1 MAAELSRPESSPRP
15 FPMAECNRWIMILI
29 LVGLVILFGVYDR
42 KDSESSIQGLP
53 AYGGVFREGVEGTPL
68 YINPVICN
76 YNEIDRT
83 LCRLL
88 YRGLMR
94 FNQHGEPEL
103 DLAES
108 LEISQDGLT
117 YTFALRPDL
126 RWHDGRQLTARDAQ
140 FTFEVL
146 QDSDFPGEA
155 ALSAAARLASVEAV
169 EEYTLV
175 FRLEQPFAPF
185 LDLTTIGLLPRHI
198 YSLIPVAELFDQ
210 PSTQNIV
217 GNGPF
222 EVTHRD
228 SDSIRLVPFANQE
241 YRTPYIS
248 TLELHFFSH
257 TADLYSAFA
266 RGEIE
271 GLSTDVAQNLEVLPN
286 REELRIF
293 FSEESDL
300 VLVLFNHHS
309 ESLPTLG
316 EVQVREALV
325 KGVNRTQVL
334 AESPQGWGV
343 VAHSPVPVNSWAHKP
358 DVTQIQFDALRAV
371 QLLENSGWRDRDG
384 NGIRERDGQPFQLVL
399 HTSED
404 ELLSSYGASI
414 ASYWRDLGIETE
426 VVTLPF
432 GMLVEEHLRPGD
444 FHAALIRIS
453 DLEGDPDPFR
463 FWHSSQEL
471 NYGGWTNPFADQLMT
486 QARITLD
493 RGARRQL
500 YYQFQDIFA
509 ADIPAMTLS
518 YPVYAYGVHE
528 RVKYVQIG
536 LLNDSS
542 ERFSSFADWAILS
555 ARVAAPDGVD
565 TFPN

>member
-1 MAAELSRPESSPRP
+1 MAADLSHLEPKHRP
-15 FPMAECNRWIMILI
+15 FPVAESNRWI
-29 LVGLVILFGVYDR
+29 VILMLAGLLVLLGVYDR
-42 KDSESSIQGLP
+42 KEEENSIQRLP
-53 AYGGVFREGVEGTPL
+53 AFGGVFREGVEGTPL

-108 LEISQDGLT
+108 LEISPDGLT

-126 RWHDGRQLTARDAQ
+126 QWHDGRSLTARDAQ

-198 YSLIPVAELFDQ
+198 YSRIPVAELFTQ
-210 PSTQNIV
+210 STTQNIV

-222 EVTHRD
+222 EVAHRD
-228 SDSIRLVPFANQE
+228 SDSIRLVPFANRE

-248 TLELHFFSH
+248 ALELHFFPHS
-257 TADLYSAFA
+257 ADLYSAFV

-271 GLSTDVAQNLEVLPN
+271 GISTDIAQNLEVLPN

-300 VLVLFNHHS
+300 VLVLFNHQS
-309 ESLPTLG
+309 ESLSTLG

-325 KGVNRTQVL
+325 QGVNRAQVL
-334 AESPQGWGV
+334 AGSPQGWGV
-343 VAHSPVPVNSWAHKP
+343 VAHSPVPVNNWAHKP
-358 DVTQIQFDALRAV
+358 DVTQIRFDALRAV

-384 NGIRERDGQPFQLVL
+384 NGIRDREGQPFRLVL

-426 VVTLPF
+426 LVMLPF
-432 GMLVEEHLRPGD
+432 GLLVEEHLRPGD

-471 NYGGWTNPFADQLMT
+471 NYGGWSNPFADQLMT

-493 RGARRQL
+493 QETRRQL
-500 YYQFQDIFA
+500 YYQFQDIFS
-509 ADIPAMTLS
+509 ADIPAMTVS

-528 RVKYVQIG
+528 RVKNVQMG

-555 ARVAAPDGVD
+555 ARIAAPAGVD

>member
-1 MAAELSRPESSPRP
+1 MAADLSHLEPKHRP
-15 FPMAECNRWIMILI
+15 FPVAESNRWIVILMLAGL
-29 LVGLVILFGVYDR
+29 LVLFGVYDR
-42 KDSESSIQGLP
+42 KEAENSIQRLP
-53 AYGGVFREGVEGTPL
+53 AFGGVFREGVEGTPL

-108 LEISQDGLT
+108 LEISPDGLT

-126 RWHDGRQLTARDAQ
+126 QWHDGRSLTARDAQ

-198 YSLIPVAELFDQ
+198 YSRIPVAELFTQ
-210 PSTQNIV
+210 STTQNIV

-222 EVTHRD
+222 EVAHRD
-228 SDSIRLVPFANQE
+228 SDSIRLVPFANRE

-248 TLELHFFSH
+248 ALELHFFPHS
-257 TADLYSAFA
+257 ADLYSAFV

-271 GLSTDVAQNLEVLPN
+271 GISTDIAQNLEVLPN

-300 VLVLFNHHS
+300 VLVLFNHQS
-309 ESLPTLG
+309 ESLSTLG

-325 KGVNRTQVL
+325 QGVNRAQVL
-334 AESPQGWGV
+334 AGSPQGWGV
-343 VAHSPVPVNSWAHKP
+343 VAHSPVPVNNWAHKP
-358 DVTQIQFDALRAV
+358 DVTQIRFDALRAV

-384 NGIRERDGQPFQLVL
+384 NGIRDREGQPFRLVL

-426 VVTLPF
+426 LVMLPF
-432 GMLVEEHLRPGD
+432 GLLVEEHLRPGD

-471 NYGGWTNPFADQLMT
+471 NYGGWSNPFADQLMT

-493 RGARRQL
+493 QETRRQL
-500 YYQFQDIFA
+500 YYQFQDIFS
-509 ADIPAMTLS
+509 ADIPAMTVS

-528 RVKYVQIG
+528 RVKNVQMG

-555 ARVAAPDGVD
+555 ARIAAPAGVD